1 MNDMQK
7 QRIKKLRQQG
17 VTYSKIA
24 GLLGLS
30 VNSVKSFCQR
40 NGISNT
46 PEPDDKD
53 CCRNCGALLVQVP
66 GRKTRR
72 FCSPECRVLWWKT
85 NPSRTEQA
93 TYHFVC
99 PGCGSKFS
107 AYGNQNRKYCT
118 HGCYIN
124 TRFGKQVAA

>member
-1 MNDMQK
+1 MNDLQK

-24 GLLGLS
+24 ELLGLS

-46 PEPDDKD
+46 PEPDNNGQ
-53 CCRNCGALLVQVP
+53 CRNCGAGLTQVA
-66 GRKTRR
+66 GRKARR
-72 FCSPECRVLWWKT
+72 FCGPECRVLWWKT

-99 PGCGSKFS
+99 PGCGIQFE
-107 AYGNQNRKYCT
+107 AYGNRNRKYCT
-118 HGCYIN
+118 HACYIN